1 MKKFSAIIFRRK
13 SNRLEPGVIL
23 LQIKVFKAGNMKDA
37 MAAMKAELGED
48 AVILHSKKYKE
59 GGLLGIGSREVVEIT
74 AAVEETSMPKRP
86 EPPRITQQ
94 IPRPTVAPNSLLTR
108 YKTDGTSQAV
118 TNAERNFDLQNEREE
133 LPRTRPTLFTE
144 NVSRTTQADGLAE
157 KISAQ
162 KKPSLIQV
170 EPPKQSFDD
179 MLKAAQ
185 EESVTVDL
193 QPLKEREPVAELK
206 TVAKIESVIVEP
218 EPVKEIQQPI
228 AEPSPVEEIQPPVAK
243 TETVAEPEPVE
254 EIQPPVAKTETV
266 AEPAPVKEIQPPV
279 AESETVAETEPVE
292 KIQAPVAETENVAE
306 SAPVE
311 KIQPPVEESAQP
323 VAESENVTETEPVEK
338 IPSSVKES
346 SQPVKKSEPVKEQPQ
361 SQGVTPE
368 QLAQTQ
374 AMILAQFNQMQMMQQ
389 AALAQAQANAQAQAQ
404 ATEQLRLQQ
413 QAALQA
419 QAQAQAQAHAQAQVQ
434 TQTQPTDPQS
444 EDKIKRLEEEISHM
458 KALLAEVL
466 GREPKKGNIS
476 LHEALKLQEVDEEI
490 LTEMATQ
497 ANAGDTLVDIH
508 APTAK
513 ATLINYL
520 NEHIKFSDG
529 VKLNRHGVRIAALLG
544 TTGVGKT
551 TTLAKIAAKFVL
563 EQKTNVALITADTYR
578 ISAVEQLKTYS
589 DILELPLE
597 IVYSPAELASALE
610 RHRDKELVLI
620 DTAGR
625 SQHNEYQM
633 RELEEFLRV
642 NPRIEKHLVISAT
655 TKFTDARQI
664 MNKFSKVEPDR
675 IIFTKIDET
684 GSLGMIINLLR
695 DNKYSLSYLTTG
707 QSVPDDIERAG
718 SEILTELL
726 FKKVEELRGI

>member
-1 MKKFSAIIFRRK
+1 
-13 SNRLEPGVIL
+13 
-23 LQIKVFKAGNMKDA
+23 MKDA

-86 EPPRITQQ
+86 DPPPRITQQ
-94 IPRPTVAPNSLLTR
+94 MPRPTVAPNSLLTR
-108 YKTDGTSQAV
+108 YKTDGTAQGL
-118 TNAERNFDLQNEREE
+118 TKAEQRNLDLEPERREE
-133 LPRTRPTLFTE
+133 PPQPRTRPTLFTE

-162 KKPSLIQV
+162 RKPSLIQP
-170 EPPKQSFDD
+170 EPPKQTFDD

-193 QPLKEREPVAELK
+193 QAVKKPEPVAEPE
-206 TVAKIESVIVEP
+206 TVVTETQTVTEPEVGVEPEVVNETQTVTEP
-218 EPVKEIQQPI
+218 EPVVN
-228 AEPSPVEEIQPPVAK
+228 EPQAVTETEAVTKPEPVAETQPVTE
-243 TETVAEPEPVE
+243 TETVAEAEAV
-254 EIQPPVAKTETV
+254 VNETQTV
-266 AEPAPVKEIQPPV
+266 NEAEPI
-279 AESETVAETEPVE
+279 E
-292 KIQAPVAETENVAE
+292 KI
-306 SAPVE
+306 S
-311 KIQPPVEESAQP
+311 
-323 VAESENVTETEPVEK
+323 
-338 IPSSVKES
+338 PS
-346 SQPVKKSEPVKEQPQ
+346 VKEQPQ
-361 SQGVTPE
+361 TVNEQPQAVTEQQAVNETQPQGVTAE

-413 QAALQA
+413 QAAAQA
-419 QAQAQAQAHAQAQVQ
+419 QQAALQAQAQAHAQAQP
-434 TQTQPTDPQS
+434 QTQPPDPQS
-444 EDKIKRLEEEISHM
+444 DDKIKRLEEEIAHM

-476 LHEALKLQEVDEEI
+476 LHEALKLQEVDDDI

-497 ANAGDTLVDIH
+497 SNAGDTLVDVH

-597 IVYSPAELASALE
+597 IVYSPAELASAIE
-610 RHRDKELVLI
+610 RHRDKELILI

-695 DNKYSLSYLTTG
+695 DNSYSLSYLTTG

-718 SEILTELL
+718 SEILTDLL
-726 FKKVEELRGI
+726 LKKVDELRGI

>member
-1 MKKFSAIIFRRK
+1 
-13 SNRLEPGVIL
+13 
-23 LQIKVFKAGNMKDA
+23 

-74 AAVEETSMPKRP
+74 AAVEETSMPKRT
-86 EPPRITQQ
+86 ETPRLTQQ

-108 YKTDGTSQAV
+108 YKTDGTAQAV
-118 TNAERNFDLQNEREE
+118 TNAERNAENLSSERREE
-133 LPRTRPTLFTE
+133 SPRTRPTLFTE
-144 NVSRTTQADGLAE
+144 NVTRSTQADVLAE

-162 KKPSLIQV
+162 RKPAAKKALELLAQNDDETVTLQPTNNVTLPPVSASPTENV
-170 EPPKQSFDD
+170 EPPASPTFEDL
-179 MLKAAQ
+179 LKTAQ
-185 EESVTVDL
+185 EESVTVDFKPLERL
-193 QPLKEREPVAELK
+193 QSVEKISESVAPTKPVEKVSEPVTPSQPVEKVSEPVTPSQPVEKASEPVEPSQPVEKVSEPVA
-206 TVAKIESVIVEP
+206 
-218 EPVKEIQQPI
+218 
-228 AEPSPVEEIQPPVAK
+228 
-243 TETVAEPEPVE
+243 
-254 EIQPPVAKTETV
+254 
-266 AEPAPVKEIQPPV
+266 
-279 AESETVAETEPVE
+279 
-292 KIQAPVAETENVAE
+292 
-306 SAPVE
+306 
-311 KIQPPVEESAQP
+311 
-323 VAESENVTETEPVEK
+323 
-338 IPSSVKES
+338 S
-346 SQPVKKSEPVKEQPQ
+346 SQPVEKVSEPVEPSRTVEKVSEPVTPSRPVEKVSEPVTPSRPVEKVSEPVAPTKPVEKVSEPVTPSRPVEKVSEPTVGTPEPIEKIPVHVAPQQPPQ
-361 SQGVTPE
+361 QQGLSPE

-374 AMILAQFNQMQMMQQ
+374 AMIVAQFNQMQMIQQ
-389 AALAQAQANAQAQAQ
+389 AALAQAQAQAQA
-404 ATEQLRLQQ
+404 AEQLRLQQ
-413 QAALQA
+413 QAAA
-419 QAQAQAQAHAQAQVQ
+419 QAQQAAQQATQQVQ
-434 TQTQPTDPQS
+434 QPPDPQN
-444 EDKIKRLEEEISHM
+444 EEKIKRLEEEIAHM

-476 LHEALKLQEVDEEI
+476 LHEAMKLQEVDEEI
-490 LTEMATQ
+490 LAEMATQ

-520 NEHIKFSDG
+520 TEHIKFSDG

-597 IVYSPAELASALE
+597 IVYSPAELASAIE
-610 RHRDKELVLI
+610 RHREKDLILI

-655 TKFTDARQI
+655 TKYTDARQI
-664 MNKFSKVEPDR
+664 MNKFSQVEPDR

-684 GSLGMIINLLR
+684 GSLGMIVNLLR
-695 DNKYSLSYLTTG
+695 DSKYSLSYITTG

-718 SEILTELL
+718 AEILATLL
-726 FKKVEELRGI
+726 LKKVEE